1 MIVGYGHLLVLIKK
15 QLSNQYRKASQ
26 RTDFKKKRESYL
38 SNKDHIKLLFPQV
51 SAMKLEIVKEEI
63 RSKARKDL
71 YRKLW
76 VEGSIFV
83 SLFVAI
89 SIWASNYLFV

>member
-15 QLSNQYRKASQ
+15 QLSDQYRKASQ
-26 RTDFKKKRESYL
+26 RIDFKKRGESYL
-38 SNKDHIKLLFPQV
+38 ANEDHIELMFPQV
-51 SAMKLEIVKEEI
+51 SAMKLEMIKEEI

-71 YRKLW
+71 HKKLW
-76 VEGSIFV
+76 IEGSIFI

>member
-15 QLSNQYRKASQ
+15 QLSNQCRKASQ

-38 SNKDHIKLLFPQV
+38 SNKDHIKLLFPKV
-51 SAMKLEIVKEEI
+51 SAMKLEIIKEEI
-63 RSKARKDL
+63 RSKVRKDL

>member
-51 SAMKLEIVKEEI
+51 SAMKLEIIKEEI
-63 RSKARKDL
+63 RSKVRKDL